1 MEDREKQYRK
11 YRIKITV
18 IGGMFFLF
26 FCAIVLRA
34 YQLQILDNTKLI
46 KLATSQ
52 YKTKLVV
59 NPKRGTIYD
68 RNGEI
73 LALDTLVNSV
83 AIHPHLI
90 VDKEAVKSL
99 LTKYFGDI
107 KKDIDKKTAS
117 KRKFEWIKRRIP
129 LSVGEAIDQ
138 QKLKGIEVLQEYRRF
153 YPNKDLAGQLLG
165 AVGYDAKALGG
176 LELDYDKYLRSELEK
191 QSVQRDARGK
201 FFSPIDEDVITHDL
215 YLTID
220 KNIQFQVEEF
230 LAEGAVAHKV
240 RHGFAIVMD
249 VDSGDILAMA
259 NYPRFNPNSY
269 WQFPQA
275 YWANHAVV
283 DLFEPG
289 STFKTMLVAS
299 ALESGK
305 VKPTDRFFCENGS
318 YTVGKHVVSDHHGY
332 GWLNVRDILKVSSNI
347 GVTKIAQKIGK
358 KTFYDFM
365 VKMGFGAK
373 TTSDFSIESSG
384 AVRPYQKWHEVE
396 FSNMAFG
403 QGLAVTGLQMV
414 NAYAAVAGNGSL
426 LEPRFV
432 KRIVN
437 LQGGIVQE
445 KDKIVV
451 ERILSEE
458 NSSEVQNMLHQ
469 VTQPGGTATQAHVN
483 GYLSAGKTGTAQ
495 KFNTD
500 TGSYEADDYISSF
513 IGFAPMNDPKIVV
526 YVVYDSPV
534 QGGYYG
540 GVVAAPVFK
549 KITEATLPYLGVAP
563 SKEYQLAHF
572 SEETGTE
579 NNLDQVYK
587 ELFVV
592 AQEKLKDR
600 EMPDLKGMPIRQVLQ
615 LAEEYDLDLSVSG
628 SGVVVNQLPKPGSKM
643 DKAPSVKIELAR
655 KS

>member
-1 MEDREKQYRK
+1 MEDKEKQNRK
-11 YRIKITV
+11 YRIKITI
-18 IGGMFFLF
+18 IGGMFVLF
-26 FCAIVLRA
+26 FCTIVLRA

-46 KLATSQ
+46 KLAKSQ

-59 NPKRGTIYD
+59 NPKRGTVYD

-73 LALDTLVNSV
+73 LALDTLVDSV

-90 VDKEAVKSL
+90 VDKEAVKSM
-99 LTKYFGDI
+99 LTKYFGD
-107 KKDIDKKTAS
+107 DKKNISKKMAS
-117 KRKFEWIKRRIP
+117 TRKFEWVKRRIP
-129 LSVGEAIDQ
+129 LSVGEEIDQ
-138 QKLKGIEVLQEYRRF
+138 QKLKGVEVLQEYRRF

-176 LELDYDKYLRSELEK
+176 LELDYDKYLRSELER

-201 FFSPIDEDVITHDL
+201 FFSPVDEDVITHDL

-230 LAEGAVAHKV
+230 LAEGAVEHKV

-275 YWANHAVV
+275 YWANHAVI

-305 VKPTDRFFCENGS
+305 VKPADRFFCENGS
-318 YTVGKHVVSDHHGY
+318 YTVGKHVVNDHQGH
-332 GWLNVRDILKVSSNI
+332 GWLTVREILKVSSNI
-347 GVTKIAQKIGK
+347 GMTKIAQKIGK

-373 TTSDFSIESSG
+373 TTTDFSVESAGSI
-384 AVRPYQKWHEVE
+384 RPYQKWREVE

-403 QGLAVTGLQMV
+403 QGLAVTGLQMA
-414 NAYAAVAGNGSL
+414 NAYTALAGGGSL
-426 LEPRFV
+426 IEPRFV

-437 LQGGIVQE
+437 SQGGIVQE
-445 KDKIVV
+445 KGKTVI
-451 ERILSEE
+451 EKILSDK
-458 NSSEVQNMLHQ
+458 NSDELKNMLHQ
-469 VTQPGGTATQAHVN
+469 VTQAGGTATQAHVQ

-500 TGSYEADDYISSF
+500 TGSYEEHDYISSF
-513 IGFAPMNDPKIVV
+513 IGFAPLKDPKIVV
-526 YVVYDSPV
+526 YVVYDSPS
-534 QGGYYG
+534 QGGYFG

-549 KITEATLPYLGVAP
+549 KITEATLPYLLVAP
-563 SKEYQLAHF
+563 SREYQMAHF
-572 SEETGTE
+572 NPETNGPGNSE
-579 NNLDQVYK
+579 QVDK
-587 ELFVV
+587 DSFVM
-592 AQEKLKDR
+592 AQTKLKDR
-600 EMPDLKGMPIRQVLQ
+600 EMPDFKGMPIRQVLQ
-615 LAEEYDLDLSVSG
+615 LVEDYDLDLSVSG

-643 DKAPSVKIELAR
+643 DKAQSVKIELAR

>member
-1 MEDREKQYRK
+1 MEDKEKQNRK
-11 YRIKITV
+11 YRIKIAI
-18 IGGMFFLF
+18 IGGLFFLF
-26 FCAIVLRA
+26 FCVITLRA
-34 YQLQILDNTKLI
+34 YQLQILENSKLI
-46 KLATSQ
+46 KLASLQ

-90 VDKEAVKSL
+90 VDKEAVKNL
-99 LTKYFGDI
+99 LTKYFGDGKNDVG
-107 KKDIDKKTAS
+107 KKIAS
-117 KRKFEWIKRRIP
+117 KRKFEWVKRRIP
-129 LSVGEAIDQ
+129 LSVGDEIDR
-138 QKLKGIEVLQEYRRF
+138 QKLKGVEVLQEYRRF

-176 LELDYDKYLRSELEK
+176 LESDYDKYLRSELEK

-201 FFSPIDEDVITHDL
+201 FFSPVDEDVITHDL

-220 KNIQFQVEEF
+220 KNIQFQVEEL
-230 LAEGAVAHKV
+230 LAEGAAEHKV
-240 RHGFAIVMD
+240 RHGFAIVME
-249 VDSGDILAMA
+249 VDSGEILAMA

-275 YWANHAVV
+275 YWANRAVTN
-283 DLFEPG
+283 LFEPG

-318 YTVGKHVVSDHHGY
+318 YTVGKHVISDHQGH
-332 GWLNVRDILKVSSNI
+332 GWLNVREILKVSSNI

-358 KTFYDFM
+358 KTFYDF
-365 VKMGFGAK
+365 VIKMGFGAK
-373 TTSDFSIESSG
+373 TTPDFSVEASG
-384 AVRPYQKWHEVE
+384 TIRPYQKWHEVE

-403 QGLAVTGLQMV
+403 QGLAVTGLQMA
-414 NAYAAVAGNGSL
+414 NAYTAVARGGSL

-437 LQGGIVQE
+437 SQGGIVQE
-445 KDKIVV
+445 KDKTIV
-451 ERILSEE
+451 EKILSEK
-458 NSSEVQNMLHQ
+458 NSNEVKSMLHQ

-495 KFNTD
+495 KFNTA
-500 TGSYEADDYISSF
+500 TGTYEENDYISSF
-513 IGFAPMNDPKIVV
+513 IGFSPKNNPKIVV
-526 YVVYDSPV
+526 YVVYDSPSK
-534 QGGYYG
+534 GGYFG

-563 SKEYQLAHF
+563 SKEYQLAHVAKKINE
-572 SEETGTE
+572 SKNSGSS
-579 NNLDQVYK
+579 YK
-587 ELFVV
+587 ELFIT
-592 AQEKLKDR
+592 AQAKLRDR
-600 EMPDLKGMPIRQVLQ
+600 EIPDFKGMPIRQVLQ
-615 LAEEYDLDLSVSG
+615 LAEEYDLDLNVSG
-628 SGVVVNQLPKPGSKM
+628 SGVVVNQLPKPGSKV
-643 DKAPSVKIELAR
+643 DRVQPIKIELAR